1 MDYFESHQL
10 SYNKMSTSTFQNP
23 FLFLKLAAV
32 GSASFPIRV
41 LSALRNSWL
50 RSKLPLKNFLVNKLF
65 ITSTFLYHLL
75 STFGA
80 TFKITQATVQNYT
93 SRHMMLTIVTSLC

>member
-41 LSALRNSWL
+41 LSALL
-50 RSKLPLKNFLVNKLF
+50 LITLKAALKKLF
-65 ITSTFLYHLL
+65 
-75 STFGA
+75 G
-80 TFKITQATVQNYT
+80 
-93 SRHMMLTIVTSLC
+93 